1 MTARQAD
8 SSPQRWAA
16 PFDRVLSTRIALN
29 WEVALYV
36 AVFALAFALRFW
48 DLGGRALHHDE
59 SIHAQWSWS
68 LIQGS
73 YHHSPIFHG
82 PLYYHLQGLVFLLF
96 GASDYTSRVS
106 AAIFGTALVA
116 LPLLLRKRL
125 GPVGTLAAVALIAF
139 SPTLVYYSRFFR
151 EDIYMAVFTLLGV
164 IGLWRY
170 MEDGRTRWLFV
181 FAGAFVG
188 SVLVKEGAFLT
199 AAVFLLYLDL
209 YLAAELAQRTLV
221 VRNNNFARNRAVLTL
236 GLAPWA
242 WAIAALWPFLG
253 ALRRRMQWEELPRS
267 GDLLVLLGT
276 LTLPLLTPLSRI
288 YLLEPLGIVE
298 KDRLNWE
305 KKFQG
310 GQIPN
315 RDAVAIAGLFAVTVS
330 MAAFAGLQWKPKI
343 WAIAF
348 LAGGLVYLTLMTS
361 LWTNMSGLVSGPWGS
376 LDYWAGQQDQTRGD
390 QPWFYYYMVM
400 AMYEFLPLVLGLGAV
415 WWAVARGD
423 AFSRFLVFWLAG
435 IWLILSW
442 TSEKMPW
449 NNVHI
454 ALPACLLAAWAVQR
468 AWNAWAPK
476 PPLRRT
482 LVTLGSVAAVAAGAL
497 AIIAFLPGGATF
509 GAVRIVIA
517 LSAAGLIAYAAWPFG
532 RKATATV
539 LVVAVV
545 GAFSLFSVRTM
556 LMASFDRGDDPKD
569 LLIYTQSSGGL
580 AKIAGEI
587 DQLAAATGKGY
598 QLPIAVDSTDSF
610 AWPWAWYL
618 RDYKSVS
625 YVDFTNGAPSG
636 DFAVMLVNSSNVSK
650 VNDQLIAGAD
660 TRYGS
665 PRKYPHRWWFDETY
679 KDAMNVGQGA
689 CLTKTGNCGPFRLA
703 TWQTI
708 GEGLFSG
715 GWLSTWAGYWRDHDP
730 HRTNGSTDAYA
741 YFPANYDIEK
751 ASLSAKPI
759 QPPKPGVDKAGRP
772 TFGGVGTQP
781 GQFFQPTDV
790 ESDAQGNLYVIDSK
804 TKKLQKFDPNG
815 NVLAS
820 VDVRSNPSDPA
831 DSSEP
836 WGLAV
841 SPATGRVVVADTF
854 GWKIRIFDKDLKPL
868 LAFGNAPDTSKAPG
882 PFDLFGPRDAI
893 IDAAGNIW
901 VTDTGNDRIQVYS
914 ADGQFVRTVG
924 SSGSGPGQ
932 FDEPVGISQGADG
945 TIFVADMFNRRV
957 VLLNADGSFKS
968 QFPVEGWGGQ
978 EVLDKPYLRALSDGR
993 VAVSLPVL
1001 NQVRIYS
1008 AEGKLAGSLSAPE
1021 DPLNRPYGI
1030 MQTADGKL
1038 WVTEGG
1044 SGRLRLFA
1052 LP

>member
-8 SSPQRWAA
+8 RTPQPWAA
-16 PFDRVLSTRIALN
+16 PFERLLATRVALN
-29 WEVALYV
+29 WEVALYLV
-36 AVFALAFALRFW
+36 VFAAAFGLRFW

-68 LIQGS
+68 LIQGN

-82 PLYYHLQGLVFLLF
+82 PFYYHIQGLVFLLF

-116 LPLLLRKRL
+116 LPLLLRRRL
-125 GPVGTLAAVALIAF
+125 GPVGTLAAVALVAF

-151 EDIYMAVFTLLGV
+151 EDIYMAVFTMLGV
-164 IGLWRY
+164 VGLWRY
-170 MEDGRTRWLFV
+170 MDDGRARWLFV
-181 FAGAFVG
+181 FAAGFVG

-209 YLAAELAQRTLV
+209 YLAAELARRTV
-221 VRNNNFARNRAVLTL
+221 GARKNDSARNRAVLTL

-253 ALRRRMQWEELPRS
+253 ALRKRMDWEELPRS

-310 GQIPN
+310 GVIPT
-315 RDAVAIAGLFAVTVS
+315 RDAVALGGLFAVTVS
-330 MAAFAGLQWKPKI
+330 MAAFAGLQWKPKV

-348 LAGGLVYLTLMTS
+348 FVGGLVYLTLMTS
-361 LWTNMSGLVSGPWGS
+361 FWTNMNGLVSGPWGS

-400 AMYEFLPLVLGLGAV
+400 AMYEFLPIALALGAI

-454 ALPACLLAAWAVQR
+454 ALPTCLLAAWAVQR
-468 AWNAWAPK
+468 AWTAWSPR

-482 LVTLGSVAAVAAGAL
+482 LVTLGSVAAVAAGSL
-497 AIIAFLPGGATF
+497 AAIAFLPGGSTY
-509 GAVRIVIA
+509 AVVRLAIA
-517 LSAAGLIAYAAWPFG
+517 VAAIGLILYAAWPFG
-532 RKATATV
+532 RKAAATV

-545 GAFSLFSVRTM
+545 GAFSFFSFRTM
-556 LMASFDRGDDPKD
+556 LMASFERGDDPKD
-569 LLIYTQSSGGL
+569 LLIYTQSSGDL
-580 AKIAGEI
+580 ARIARQI
-587 DQLAAATGKGY
+587 DELAAATGKGY
-598 QLPIAVDSTDSF
+598 ALPIAVDSTDSF

-618 RDYKSVS
+618 RDYKAVS
-625 YVDFTNGAPSG
+625 YVDFTNGAPAG
-636 DFAVMLVNSSNVSK
+636 DFAVLLVNSSNVSK
-650 VNDQLIAGAD
+650 VNDQLISGTDA
-660 TRYGS
+660 RYGS

-679 KDAMNVGQGA
+679 KEALNVGEGA
-689 CLTKTGNCGPFRLA
+689 CLTKTGNCGPFRPA
-703 TWQTI
+703 TWQAI
-708 GEGLFSG
+708 AEGVTSG
-715 GWLSTWAGYWRDHDP
+715 GWLTTWASYWRDHDP

-741 YFPANYDIEK
+741 YFPANYDIAK
-751 ASLSAKPI
+751 AALSAKPI
-759 QPPKPGVDKAGRP
+759 EPPKPGFDKAGRP
-772 TFGGVGTQP
+772 SFGGVGTQP

-790 ESDAQGNLYVIDSK
+790 EQDSEGNLYVIDSK
-804 TKKLQKFDPNG
+804 TKKLQKFDPAG
-815 NVLAS
+815 NVIAS
-820 VDVRSNPSDPA
+820 VDVRNNPSDAA
-831 DSSEP
+831 DGSEP

-841 SPATGRVVVADTF
+841 QPGTGRVVVADTF
-854 GWKIRIFDKDLKPL
+854 GWKIRVFDRDLKPI
-868 LAFGNAPDTSKAPG
+868 LAFGNPPDTTKAPG

-893 IDAAGNIW
+893 IDASGNIW

-914 ADGQFVRTVG
+914 ANGQFVRTVG
-924 SSGSGPGQ
+924 GSGSGPSN
-932 FDEPVGISQGADG
+932 FDEPVGLSQGPDG
-945 TIFVADMFNRRV
+945 SIFVADMFNRRV
-957 VLLNADGSFKS
+957 VVLTADGSSKG
-968 QFPVEGWGGQ
+968 QFTVDGWGGQ
-978 EVLDKPYLRALSDGR
+978 EVFDKPYLRALADGR
-993 VAVSLPVL
+993 VAVSLPSL
-1001 NQVRIYS
+1001 NEVRIYS
-1008 AEGKLAGSLSAPE
+1008 SDGKVAGSLKAPD

-1030 MQTADGKL
+1030 LQTADGKL
-1038 WVTEGG
+1038 WVAEGG

>member
-1 MTARQAD
+1 MTARQTD
-8 SSPQRWAA
+8 HSLQPSAA
-16 PFDRVLSTRIALN
+16 PFDRVLAARIALN
-29 WEVALYV
+29 WEVALYISV
-36 AVFALAFALRFW
+36 LAIAFALRFW

-73 YHHSPIFHG
+73 YRHSPIFHG
-82 PLYYHLQGLVFLLF
+82 PLYYHAQGLIFLLF
-96 GASDYTSRVS
+96 GATDYTSRVS

-116 LPLLLRKRL
+116 LPLLLRRRL
-125 GPVGTLAAVALIAF
+125 GPVGTLAAVALVAF

-170 MEDGRTRWLFV
+170 MEDGRTRWLFI

-209 YLAAELAQRTLV
+209 YLAAELAQRTLIA
-221 VRNNNFARNRAVLTL
+221 RNNNSPRNRAILTL

-253 ALRRRMQWEELPRS
+253 PLRRRMAWEALPRS
-267 GDLLVLLGT
+267 GDLLILLGT

-288 YLLEPLGIVE
+288 YLLEPLGIVA

-310 GQIPN
+310 GQIPG
-315 RDAVAIAGLFAVTVS
+315 RDAIAIGGLFAVTVS
-330 MAAFAGLQWKPKI
+330 LAAFAGLQWKPKV

-376 LDYWAGQQDQTRGD
+376 LDYWAGQQNQTRGD

-454 ALPACLLAAWAVQR
+454 ALPACLLAAWTVQR
-468 AWNAWAPK
+468 AWNAWTPR

-482 LVTLGSVAAVAAGAL
+482 LVTLASVAAVAAGGL
-497 AIIAFLPGGATF
+497 VVIAFLPGGSTF
-509 GAVRIVIA
+509 GVVRLVIA
-517 LSAAGLIAYAAWPFG
+517 VAAAAIITYAAWPLG
-532 RKATATV
+532 RNATATV
-539 LVVAVV
+539 LVVAAV
-545 GAFSLFSVRTM
+545 GALSFFSIRTM
-556 LMASFDRGDDPKD
+556 LMASFVRGDDPKD
-569 LLIYTQSSGGL
+569 LLIYTQSSGKL
-580 AKIAGEI
+580 AEIAREI

-618 RDYKSVS
+618 RDYKSVT
-625 YVDFTNGAPSG
+625 YTDFTNGAPAG
-636 DFAVMLVNSSNVSK
+636 DFAVMLVNASNVSK
-650 VNDQLIAGAD
+650 VNDQLIANAD
-660 TRYGS
+660 SRYGS

-679 KDAMNVGQGA
+679 KEAMNVGQGA
-689 CLTKTGNCGPFRLA
+689 CLTKSGNCGPFRLA

-708 GEGLFSG
+708 GEGLTSG
-715 GWLSTWAGYWRDHDP
+715 GWLSIWASYWRDHDP
-730 HRTNGSTDAYA
+730 HRANGSTDAYA
-741 YFPANYDIEK
+741 FFPANYDVAK
-751 ASLSAKPI
+751 ASLSAKPVAL
-759 QPPKPGVDKAGRP
+759 PKPGVDKGGRP

-781 GQFFQPTDV
+781 GQFFQPTDI
-790 ESDAQGNLYVIDSK
+790 ETDAQSNLYVIDAR
-804 TKKLQKFDPNG
+804 TKKLQKFDAGG
-815 NVLAS
+815 NFLAA
-820 VDVRSNPSDPA
+820 VDVRANPTEA
-831 DSSEP
+831 SEP

-841 SPATGRVVVADTF
+841 QPSTGRVVVADTF
-854 GWKIRIFDKDLKPL
+854 GWKVRIFDKDLKPVL
-868 LAFGNAPDTSKAPG
+868 SFGSPPDTTRAPG

-893 IDAAGNIW
+893 VDAGGNIW

-914 ADGQFVRTVG
+914 ANGQFVKTVG
-924 SSGSGPGQ
+924 TSGAGPGQ

-968 QFPVEGWGGQ
+968 QFPVDGWGGQ
-978 EVLDKPYLRALSDGR
+978 EVFDKPYLRALSDGR
-993 VAVSLPVL
+993 VAVGLPSL
-1001 NQVRIYS
+1001 NQVRIYG
-1008 AEGKLAGSLSAPE
+1008 ADGKLASSLSAPE
-1021 DPLNRPYGI
+1021 DPLNHPYGI
-1030 MQTADGKL
+1030 LQTADGKL
-1038 WVTEGG
+1038 WISEGG

-1052 LP
+1052 IP